1 MQLNVLEIAQ
11 KLIDEL
17 LVEEQKNRQRAEGA
31 AMLFHRI
38 QEAHA
43 AMQQP
48 AAEETTPVA
57 EESSTDGQQ

>member
-1 MQLNVLEIAQ
+1 MQLNLMEIAQ

-17 LVEEQKNRQRAEGA
+17 LVEEQKNRHRAEGV

-43 AMQQP
+43 AAQQPATEEAAP
-48 AAEETTPVA
+48 AAEESNV
-57 EESSTDGQQ
+57 EG

>member
-1 MQLNVLEIAQ
+1 MQMNLMEIAQ

-17 LVEEQKNRQRAEGA
+17 LVEEQKNRQRAEGV

-43 AMQQP
+43 AMQQSATEE
-48 AAEETTPVA
+48 AAPIV
-57 EESSTDGQQ
+57 EESNVEG

>member
-1 MQLNVLEIAQ
+1 MQLNLLEIAQ

-17 LVEEQKNRQRAEGA
+17 LEEQQKNQQRAEGV

-43 AMQQP
+43 ALQQS
-48 AAEETTPVA
+48 AATEETNV
-57 EESSTDGQQ
+57 EG

>member
-1 MQLNVLEIAQ
+1 MQMNLMEIAQ

-17 LVEEQKNRQRAEGA
+17 LIEEQNNRQRAEGV

-48 AAEETTPVA
+48 AAEAAAPVA
-57 EESSTDGQQ
+57 EESNVEG

>member
-1 MQLNVLEIAQ
+1 MQLNLLEIAQ

-17 LVEEQKNRQRAEGA
+17 LEEEQKNRQRAEGV

-43 AMQQP
+43 SIQKPEVP
-48 AAEETTPVA
+48 AVVEA
-57 EESSTDGQQ
+57 ESSNVEG

>member
-1 MQLNVLEIAQ
+1 MQLNILDIAQ

-17 LVEEQKNRQRAEGA
+17 LEEEQKNRHRAEGA

-43 AMQQP
+43 AAQQVTEAP
-48 AAEETTPVA
+48 SAEV
-57 EESSTDGQQ
+57 ESTNVEG

>member
-1 MQLNVLEIAQ
+1 MQMNLMEIAQ

-17 LVEEQKNRQRAEGA
+17 LVEEQNNRQRAEGV

-48 AAEETTPVA
+48 AAEAVAPVA
-57 EESSTDGQQ
+57 EESNVEG

>member
-17 LVEEQKNRQRAEGA
+17 LEQGEHSRQRAEGV
-31 AMLFHRI
+31 AMLFQRL

-43 AMQQP
+43 AALQ
-48 AAEETTPVA
+48 AGESTPVA

>member
-1 MQLNVLEIAQ
+1 MQLNILEIAQ

-31 AMLFHRI
+31 AMLFQRI

-43 AMQQP
+43 ELTK
-48 AAEETTPVA
+48 AAEVA
-57 EESSTDGQQ
+57 EKSETDGQQ

>member
-1 MQLNVLEIAQ
+1 MQLNILDIAQ

-17 LVEEQKNRQRAEGA
+17 LEEEQKNRHRAEGV

-43 AMQQP
+43 AAQQVAEAP
-48 AAEETTPVA
+48 AAKV
-57 EESSTDGQQ
+57 ESTNVEG

>member
-1 MQLNVLEIAQ
+1 MQLNLMEIAQ

-17 LVEEQKNRQRAEGA
+17 LVEEQNNRQRAEGV

-43 AMQQP
+43 AAIQQEQV
-48 AAEETTPVA
+48 ASPV
-57 EESSTDGQQ
+57 EESNVEG

>member
-1 MQLNVLEIAQ
+1 MQMNLMEIAQ

-17 LVEEQKNRQRAEGA
+17 LVEEQKNRQRAEGV

-43 AMQQP
+43 TMQQP
-48 AAEETTPVA
+48 ATEEAASVT
-57 EESSTDGQQ
+57 EEPNVEG

>member
-1 MQLNVLEIAQ
+1 MQLNLLELAQ

-17 LVEEQKNRQRAEGA
+17 LVEEEKNRHRAEGV

-43 AMQQP
+43 AAQQVTETP
-48 AAEETTPVA
+48 TAEA
-57 EESSTDGQQ
+57 ESTNVEG

>member
-1 MQLNVLEIAQ
+1 MQMNLLEIAQ

-17 LVEEQKNRQRAEGA
+17 LVEEKNNRQRAEGV

-48 AAEETTPVA
+48 AAEEAAPVA
-57 EESSTDGQQ
+57 EESNVEG

>member
-1 MQLNVLEIAQ
+1 MQMNLMEIAQ

-17 LVEEQKNRQRAEGA
+17 LVEEQKNRQRAEGV

-43 AMQQP
+43 NMQQP
-48 AAEETTPVA
+48 ATEEATPVA
-57 EESSTDGQQ
+57 EEPNVEG